1 MKQFQKK
8 MDNKEFNSFVYFFP
22 LSTANNEINVYILL
36 SLENIESKKK
46 KKNLE
51 NEDGEAKEIGPSKIN
66 FLKLIQIFGQ
76 FLNIFLKFFLF

>member
-1 MKQFQKK
+1 

-46 KKNLE
+46 KK
-51 NEDGEAKEIGPSKIN
+51 
-66 FLKLIQIFGQ
+66 FG
-76 FLNIFLKFFLF
+76 K